1 MTDHPS
7 SLTGIALRSQ
17 ATPAFEHPGTET
29 LPATPPCPP
38 QSQLGRDGGMSCIK
52 LDRVLEKNLSW
63 HSSLWGSHS
72 HVCLPVAATG
82 SARRKPIVL
91 MSEGIG
97 ITPMIAMARF
107 LMEQMHRHVAVHFIH
122 EVRGDKESPFLP
134 DIYAWDLSPHFTLH
148 LRQPLVRRPL
158 RPAMSHGKVDGA
170 FLDTLRA
177 PADADYYICGSL
189 EFTGRSKEALQ
200 ARGVAASQ
208 IHVASIGPAPA
219 APYAGSPFLKKLDE
233 GQRALY
239 APAAAAAP
247 SAPRRTGL
255 FAFFFAPFMSARRLG
270 RT

>member
-7 SLTGIALRSQ
+7 FLTGSAFRSQ
-17 ATPAFEHPGTET
+17 AKPDLEHPGAET
-29 LPATPPCPP
+29 LPAIPPCPP
-38 QSQLGRDGGMSCIK
+38 QSQKGRDGGMSCIK
-52 LDRVLEKNLSW
+52 LDKVLEKNLSW

-107 LMEQMHRHVAVHFIH
+107 LMEQVHRQVDVHFIH
-122 EVRGDKESPFLP
+122 EVRGDKEAPFLP
-134 DIYAWDLSPHFTLH
+134 DMYAWGLSPHFTLH
-148 LRQPLVRRPL
+148 IRQPLARRPL
-158 RPAMSHGKVDGA
+158 RPAMSHGMVDA
-170 FLDTLRA
+170 EFMSTLRT
-177 PADADYYICGSL
+177 PADADYYVCGST
-189 EFTGRSKEALQ
+189 EFTERSREALN
-200 ARGVAASQ
+200 ARGVAPSQ

-219 APYAGSPFLKKLDE
+219 APAFGSPFLKKLDE

-239 APAAAAAP
+239 APAAPAAP

-255 FAFFFAPFMSARRLG
+255 FAFFFAPFMGARRLG